1 MPKLD
6 AASLLSDPA
15 PLWLDTA
22 SLPESLDAD
31 DLLDSAD
38 DHHLSATQPGQFSGP
53 QGESFTD
60 DLALGR
66 HVGLAP
72 SPGRPV
78 LAVVSP
84 APDDPLAQALP
95 WLVRHLGVAAAVE
108 AVVGPVD
115 GDHAASSDDV
125 LPALRRIGF
134 DAHIERRAIRSFG
147 AVDLPAVLLL
157 HSGDACVLTM
167 RWMGAGGQ
175 AMCSVVLPG
184 AQPGEIT
191 APEAEIEAEYT
202 GVALVVSPPKPPFA
216 SALSRARSAASS
228 AQRSGLASGSL
239 ASVAQ
244 AVIDAQ
250 AAAAAKNPAGWV
262 MGNADHTPVGWD
274 PQQPPLPAQ
283 AGPSARAGAGQGAE
297 RRSEAAPRVQQHIPP
312 HTHPHTHPHAHQHA
326 HQHTQQPTRQN
337 APLEASAPAMA
348 QAGDDPAVVLNLSFM
363 QPSAP
368 SSVSGQV
375 FRQEVADA
383 AGLVWR
389 LALAALRGG
398 RSALRSQ
405 GIHRVWQLMCGLK
418 ATARWVAQAGGR
430 IHGLGRHVSPGLAGL
445 ARHLR
450 PLWRQGVA
458 GVHGLADLAGMLG
471 ARLAARVTPRPNPC
485 YASFATDPRLESRQE
500 PGDPAQIKPQP
511 EPGLAAPARQLAA
524 DERWA
529 ERRAAA
535 PAPAAVQAAISAAIS
550 AATPAPT
557 DARIAVQTR
566 LAPSLSEAR
575 PAWVMDDELQALPVT
590 ASATPATPATP
601 TTSARRRVER
611 SRVQAAPTALTLKS
625 AAQSLWSGAASGRLA
640 QWSGLGVW
648 SALCLLVGAPQAWAG
663 MVSASSG
670 QAVRAAPGLL
680 RGAFVADQQRAI
692 EALLAQAQDQLD
704 EAVEAMVCQASQIQA
719 LSAGVASLLPA
730 AAAVRLHEPQPT
742 PAHTTGLAR
751 SLGGD
756 ARGVSGALF
765 LQRAV
770 GNADGHARA
779 ARGRGLPRRARHT
792 CR

>member
-31 DLLDSAD
+31 DLLDSD
-38 DHHLSATQPGQFSGP
+38 DDRRLRTTQPRQFAGP
-53 QGESFTD
+53 LD
-60 DLALGR
+60 DAFADELALGR
-66 HVGLAP
+66 LAGLAP
-72 SPGRPV
+72 QPGRPA

-84 APDDPLAQALP
+84 EPDDPLALALP

-115 GDHAASSDDV
+115 GDHPASSDDV

-134 DAHIERRAIRSFG
+134 DAHIERRAIGSFG

-167 RWMGAGGQ
+167 RWMGAGSQ

-184 AQPGEIT
+184 AQPDEIT

-262 MGNADHTPVGWD
+262 TSTADQAPVDWD
-274 PQQPPLPAQ
+274 AQQRLPAK
-283 AGPSARAGAGQGAE
+283 AGPSARAGAGQ
-297 RRSEAAPRVQQHIPP
+297 RVEPHRDAHQHIPLP
-312 HTHPHTHPHAHQHA
+312 SQQRPQRPTQQHTPQHA
-326 HQHTQQPTRQN
+326 QPD
-337 APLEASAPAMA
+337 ALALAMTP
-348 QAGDDPAVVLNLSFM
+348 AGDDPAVVLNLSFM

-368 SSVSGQV
+368 ALGSVQA
-375 FRQEVADA
+375 FRQEAAAA
-383 AGLVWR
+383 AGRVR
-389 LALAALRGG
+389 GLALAAFRGA

-405 GIHRVWQLMCGLK
+405 SVHRAWQLMRGLV
-418 ATARWVAQAGGR
+418 ATARCVAQAGGR
-430 IHGLGRHVSPGLAGL
+430 IHGLGHHARHGLAGL
-445 ARHLR
+445 SQGLR
-450 PLWRQGVA
+450 PLWCQGLA
-458 GVHGLADLAGMLG
+458 GVQGLADLAGTLG
-471 ARLAARVTPRPNPC
+471 ARLAARVAPKPSPR
-485 YASFATDPRLESRQE
+485 YASFATDPRLEARQE
-500 PGDPAQIKPQP
+500 PGDPDQIKPQP
-511 EPGLAAPARQLAA
+511 EPSLAVPAWQLAV

-535 PAPAAVQAAISAAIS
+535 PISAAIS
-550 AATPAPT
+550 ATSTAHAIAPASAPAIAPT
-557 DARIAVQTR
+557 AARTAVQTR

-575 PAWVMDDELQALPVT
+575 PAWVTDDGLQTRP
-590 ASATPATPATP
+590 ATTPATP
-601 TTSARRRVER
+601 TTPTRGRVGR
-611 SRVQAAPTALTLKS
+611 ASVLAAPSVPTLKS
-625 AAQSLWSGAASGRLA
+625 AAQSLWREAASGRLA
-640 QWSGLGVW
+640 QWSGLGAC

-663 MVSASSG
+663 MVSASGG
-670 QAVRAAPGLL
+670 QAMRAAPGLL
-680 RGAFVADQQRAI
+680 RAAFVADQQRAI

-704 EAVEAMVCQASQIQA
+704 EAVAAMVCQASQIQA
-719 LSAGVASLLPA
+719 LSAGVASLRPA
-730 AAAVRLHEPQPT
+730 AAAGRLHDPQPT
-742 PAHTTGLAR
+742 PANTSPAR
-751 SLGGD
+751 SLAGD
-756 ARGVSGALF
+756 ARSAAGASAVF

-779 ARGRGLPRRARHT
+779 ARGRGLPRRTRHA

>member
-31 DLLDSAD
+31 DLLDPDD
-38 DHHLSATQPGQFSGP
+38 DHGLRATQPGQFAGQFAAPLAGP
-53 QGESFTD
+53 FTD
-60 DLALGR
+60 DATLGR
-66 HVGLAP
+66 LAGLAP
-72 SPGRPV
+72 QPGRPA

-115 GDHAASSDDV
+115 GDHPASSDDV

-167 RWMGAGGQ
+167 RWTEAGSQ

-184 AQPGEIT
+184 LESGEVT
-191 APEAEIEAEYT
+191 ASEAEIEAEYT

-216 SALSRARSAASS
+216 SALSRARVAASS

-244 AVIDAQ
+244 AVINAQ
-250 AAAAAKNPAGWV
+250 AAAAAKNPAGWAQ
-262 MGNADHTPVGWD
+262 GTAEHPPVGGD
-274 PQQPPLPAQ
+274 AQQRPAQ

-297 RRSEAAPRVQQHIPP
+297 GHAALPAQPHIHAQQHAQQ
-312 HTHPHTHPHAHQHA
+312 HAHPHA
-326 HQHTQQPTRQN
+326 
-337 APLEASAPAMA
+337 LAPAMSP
-348 QAGDDPAVVLNLSFM
+348 AGDDPAVVLNLSFM
-363 QPSAP
+363 QPSGP
-368 SSVSGQV
+368 SSASGQV
-375 FRQEVADA
+375 LRREAAAA

-389 LALAALRGG
+389 VALAALRGG
-398 RSALRSQ
+398 RAALRSQ
-405 GIHRVWQLMCGLK
+405 CIHRAWQLMCGLHV
-418 ATARWVAQAGGR
+418 TARCAAQAAGR
-430 IHGLGRHVSPGLAGL
+430 VHGLGRHAGHGIAGL
-445 ARHLR
+445 TQRLR
-450 PLWRQGVA
+450 PLWGQGVA
-458 GVHGLADLAGMLG
+458 AVHCLAGVASTLS
-471 ARLAARVTPRPNPC
+471 ARLAARVAPRPSPR
-485 YASFATDPRLESRQE
+485 YASFAADPGLEARHE
-500 PGDPAQIKPQP
+500 PGDPGLPRP
-511 EPGLAAPARQLAA
+511 EPEPSFDAPAWQLAA

-529 ERRAAA
+529 GHTAAAGAARATVAMTTAGAATGSPFSPLSAVATPITPAAA
-535 PAPAAVQAAISAAIS
+535 PSPVAAAVH
-550 AATPAPT
+550 
-557 DARIAVQTR
+557 TR
-566 LAPSLSEAR
+566 LVPVPPTAR
-575 PAWVMDDELQALPVT
+575 PASVMDDALQTQRAT
-590 ASATPATPATP
+590 APATPLC
-601 TTSARRRVER
+601 RRDDRAPVH
-611 SRVQAAPTALTLKS
+611 AAPSPRTLKL
-625 AAQSLWSGAASGRLA
+625 AAQSLWREAASGRLA
-640 QWSGLGVW
+640 QWSGLGAC

-670 QAVRAAPGLL
+670 QAVRVAPGLL

-719 LSAGVASLLPA
+719 LRASVASLLPA
-730 AAAVRLHEPQPT
+730 VAPDRGHDLPQALLNALGSARLPAAGAAAAAAAAVD
-742 PAHTTGLAR
+742 AHGLAG
-751 SLGGD
+751 SGG
-756 ARGVSGALF
+756 SF
-765 LQRAV
+765 LQRSV

-779 ARGRGLPRRARHT
+779 ARGRGLPRRTRHA